1 MANTPHP
8 TAERIHQ
15 VARRLFVKRSYSDV
29 TMDEIAVKAQIT
41 KGALYHHFKS
51 KEALYL
57 AMMEAD
63 LSEKQVLFNKAVT
76 TGGSAQQRLEILTR
90 TFLDLSVEKK
100 RISGLIRRDINTI
113 SLKARTRLLEMY
125 QEALPSQV
133 QSIIEEGIAEG
144 EIRPVDARL
153 LSFSFISLVEH
164 TISQHGTRTLKDNDK
179 KIQFVIGLLFNG
191 IAAKK

>member
-63 LSEKQVLFNKAVT
+63 LSEKQGLFNKAVT
-76 TGGSAQQRLEILTR
+76 TGG
-90 TFLDLSVEKK
+90 LS
-100 RISGLIRRDINTI
+100 LIHI
-113 SLKARTRLLEMY
+113 
-125 QEALPSQV
+125 
-133 QSIIEEGIAEG
+133 
-144 EIRPVDARL
+144 
-153 LSFSFISLVEH
+153 
-164 TISQHGTRTLKDNDK
+164 
-179 KIQFVIGLLFNG
+179 
-191 IAAKK
+191 

>member
-76 TGGSAQQRLEILTR
+76 TVMT
-90 TFLDLSVEKK
+90 T
-100 RISGLIRRDINTI
+100 TI
-113 SLKARTRLLEMY
+113 SSPLVQWVTSLRHSTMTVWEDLETGRMSSSQTTIHSALDSGIQRTELESM
-125 QEALPSQV
+125 LPM
-133 QSIIEEGIAEG
+133 
-144 EIRPVDARL
+144 
-153 LSFSFISLVEH
+153 
-164 TISQHGTRTLKDNDK
+164 
-179 KIQFVIGLLFNG
+179 
-191 IAAKK
+191 